1 MKSKAI
7 KKIGSLVLAVCI
19 TLSVFDAAV
28 VPINKRELI
37 FSA

>member
-1 MKSKAI
+1 MKIKAI

-19 TLSVFDAAV
+19 TLSVFGTAV
-28 VPINKRELI
+28 VPINKGELI